1 MEGEI
6 VMKSFFHLSIE
17 IEEKREEMIQLAKGF
32 GLSNKQTIRASQE
45 LDILIN
51 IFNITPLTDAQ
62 YSEEY

>member
-1 MEGEI
+1 
-6 VMKSFFHLSIE
+6 MKSFFHLSIE

-32 GLSNKQTIRASQE
+32 GLSNTKTIKASQE

-51 IFNITPLTDAQ
+51 IFNIAPFTDAQ